1 MNNMS
6 ATRPPMFSLVSEGT
20 RPLCGSPPF
29 TRMIASGPTV
39 FWDRAPSMLQPD
51 TARLAATA
59 IARIARVAV
68 DLLRL
73 LT

>member
-1 MNNMS
+1 
-6 ATRPPMFSLVSEGT
+6 MFSLVSDGIN
-20 RPLCGSPPF
+20 PFCGSPPF

-39 FWDRAPSMLQPD
+39 FCERAPCMLQPD

-73 LT
+73 LTITSA